1 MASHSV
7 IHSFN
12 TFFYIINPLP
22 EERNQ
27 HARRY
32 RRTDNTGNITG
43 HTVIQHMVLG
53 VVLGSDFI
61 TYTTRHRHSTQPCC
75 ANQRINLLLGEQVE
89 QFHKEDTARDRQGE
103 RKETA
108 DNDTDSS
115 PVKERLAR
123 HGSTHAQS
131 QEDGCRIHNAVGRR
145 IEQAAGIGT
154 YFLNQVTEHQ
164 HTNQR
169 HRRRYEKGYN
179 GSNGNREDN
188 LQYTQV
194 LYLGL

>member
-1 MASHSV
+1 MTSHSV

-22 EERNQ
+22 EEGNQ

-61 TYTTRHRHSTQPCC
+61 TYTTRHRHSAQPCC

-89 QFHKEDTARDRQGE
+89 QFHKED
-103 RKETA
+103 
-108 DNDTDSS
+108 
-115 PVKERLAR
+115 
-123 HGSTHAQS
+123 
-131 QEDGCRIHNAVGRR
+131 
-145 IEQAAGIGT
+145 
-154 YFLNQVTEHQ
+154 
-164 HTNQR
+164 
-169 HRRRYEKGYN
+169 KG
-179 GSNGNREDN
+179 
-188 LQYTQV
+188 
-194 LYLGL
+194 